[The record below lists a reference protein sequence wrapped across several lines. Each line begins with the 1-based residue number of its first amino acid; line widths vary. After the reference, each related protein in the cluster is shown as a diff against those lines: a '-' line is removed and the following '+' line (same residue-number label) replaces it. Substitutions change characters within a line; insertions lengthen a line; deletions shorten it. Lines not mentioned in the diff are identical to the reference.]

1 MKRSYKLQEFTA
13 HASSV
18 NCLKIGR
25 KSSGVL
31 VTGGDDKKVN
41 IWAIGKPNA
50 ILSLTG
56 HQSPV
61 TCVEFDAAE
70 ETVAAGAAGGTVK
83 LWDLEEAKVVR
94 TLTGHRSHCL
104 SLDFH
109 PYSDYLATGSLD
121 TNLKIWDLRQ
131 KSCLHTYKGH
141 TKDVTHVRFSPDGRW
156 VTSGSADGTVKLWDL
171 TAGKM
176 LHNITTHTHPI
187 NAVEF
192 HPNEFLMVTAS
203 MDRTCRFWDLETFE
217 LVDTVG
223 PEALPSKAVLF
234 DESGSHM
241 LSATQDGMRVYSWE
255 PVQMLDFVDVGWS
268 KISDLSL
275 HENKLIGC
283 SFHQTFVGVWVVDLT
298 RVAPFGSAPVDRA
311 SLNSSPQTELVNR
324 LSRPKPTTAEGRQ
337 QQQQRQMSD
346 ASAGVN
352 SSSSSRSS
360 PAEEQQ
366 QQQQQRA
373 SSSPAARVPSGG
385 DLSLRAAAVASSS
398 SSSSTPSQQQQN
410 NNNNHQEDARR
421 PQPYG
426 TNATSTSTSRPASAA
441 GQQQQQQQRAP
452 PPQTV
457 SVGTGIGD
465 SLPLSG
471 LDFDKLGVGG
481 RGRRGSASSSS
492 GAAAAAPAVSRQM
505 SGPQPQNLDMEAFL
519 PSEVPASDLLDEAVL
534 GEVMGKH
541 TTMSQILSTRSSN
554 LAVVQRLW
562 AKGDV
567 RGAVAALRR
576 CKDSSVAA
584 DVMGAIG
591 HQREAADLEFLQLA
605 GPVLLELLEATHEQW
620 QTVAVEA
627 ALAFAKRFGQVIRDT
642 LGAAVGGIGTDMAA
656 EARRDKCMAS
666 KNALQALVPRLQ
678 DVQGSPGDLGRK
690 SRALLEEIQAL

>member
-1 MKRSYKLQEFTA
+1 METAAMRRSYKLQEFTA

-61 TCVEFDAAE
+61 TCVTFDGAE
-70 ETVAAGAAGGTVK
+70 EIVAAGAAGGTVK
-83 LWDLEEAKVVR
+83 LWDLEEAKVV
-94 TLTGHRSHCL
+94 
-104 SLDFH
+104 
-109 PYSDYLATGSLD
+109 
-121 TNLKIWDLRQ
+121 
-131 KSCLHTYKGH
+131 
-141 TKDVTHVRFSPDGRW
+141 
-156 VTSGSADGTVKLWDL
+156 
-171 TAGKM
+171 
-176 LHNITTHTHPI
+176 HTHPI
-187 NAVEF
+187 NALEF
-192 HPNEFLMVTAS
+192 HPNEFLMATSS

-217 LVDTVG
+217 QVDAVG

-241 LSATQDGMRVYSWE
+241 LSATQDGMRVYAWE

-298 RVAPFGSAPVDRA
+298 RVAPFGSAPVDR
-311 SLNSSPQTELVNR
+311 SSVNSSPQAELVNR
-324 LSRPKPTTAEGRQ
+324 LSRPKPTTAEAR
-337 QQQQRQMSD
+337 QQRQTD
-346 ASAGVN
+346 ASSGV
-352 SSSSSRSS
+352 SSSSRNS
-360 PAEEQQ
+360 PSEQQ
-366 QQQQQRA
+366 QQQQQG
-373 SSSPAARVPSGG
+373 AAPSLGPRKPSAG

-398 SSSSTPSQQQQN
+398 SPSPPQQQQQQQQQN
-410 NNNNHQEDARR
+410 SNHQEDARR
-421 PQPYG
+421 PQPYS
-426 TNATSTSTSRPASAA
+426 TNAASTSSRPGSASQQQQ
-441 GQQQQQQQRAP
+441 QQQQQQQRAP
-452 PPQTV
+452 APQKV

-465 SLPLSG
+465 SLPMSG

-481 RGRRGSASSSS
+481 GGRRGSASSSS
-492 GAAAAAPAVSRQM
+492 GAAAATSTVVSRQP

-519 PSEVPASDLLDEAVL
+519 PTEAPASDLLDEAVL
-534 GEVMGKH
+534 EEVMGKH

-584 DVMGAIG
+584 DVIGAIG

-605 GPVLLELLEATHEQW
+605 GPVLLELLEASHEQW
-620 QTVAVEA
+620 QSVAVEA
-627 ALAFAKRFGQVIRDT
+627 ALAFAKRFGQVIRET
-642 LGAAVGGIGTDMAA
+642 LGAAAGGIGTDMAA
-656 EARRDKCMAS
+656 EARRDKCLAS
-666 KNALQALVPRLQ
+666 KTALQALVPRLQ
-678 DVQGSPGDLGRK
+678 AVQGSPGDLGRK

>member
-1 MKRSYKLQEFTA
+1 METAAMRRSYKLQEFTA

-61 TCVEFDAAE
+61 TCVTFDGAE
-70 ETVAAGAAGGTVK
+70 EIVAAGAAGGTVK

-176 LHNITTHTHPI
+176 LHNITAHTHPI
-187 NAVEF
+187 NALEF
-192 HPNEFLMVTAS
+192 HPNEFLMATSS

-217 LVDTVG
+217 QVDAVG

-241 LSATQDGMRVYSWE
+241 LSATQDGMRVYAWE

-298 RVAPFGSAPVDRA
+298 RVAPFGSAPVDR
-311 SLNSSPQTELVNR
+311 SSVNSSPQAELVNR
-324 LSRPKPTTAEGRQ
+324 LSRPKPTTAEAR
-337 QQQQRQMSD
+337 QQRQTD
-346 ASAGVN
+346 ASSGV
-352 SSSSSRSS
+352 SSSSRNS
-360 PAEEQQ
+360 PSEQQ
-366 QQQQQRA
+366 QQQQG
-373 SSSPAARVPSGG
+373 AAPSLGPRKPSAG

-398 SSSSTPSQQQQN
+398 SPSPPQQQQQQQN
-410 NNNNHQEDARR
+410 SNHQEDARR
-421 PQPYG
+421 PQPYS
-426 TNATSTSTSRPASAA
+426 TNAASTSSRPGSASQQQ
-441 GQQQQQQQRAP
+441 QQQQQQQRAP
-452 PPQTV
+452 APQKV

-465 SLPLSG
+465 SLPMSG

-481 RGRRGSASSSS
+481 GGRRGSASSSS
-492 GAAAAAPAVSRQM
+492 GAAAATSTVVSRQP

-519 PSEVPASDLLDEAVL
+519 PTEAPASDLLDEAVL
-534 GEVMGKH
+534 EEVMGKH

-584 DVMGAIG
+584 DVIGAIG

-605 GPVLLELLEATHEQW
+605 GPVLLELLEASHEQW
-620 QTVAVEA
+620 QSVAVEA
-627 ALAFAKRFGQVIRDT
+627 ALAFAKRFGQVIRET
-642 LGAAVGGIGTDMAA
+642 LGAAAGGIGTDMAA
-656 EARRDKCMAS
+656 EARRDKCLAS
-666 KNALQALVPRLQ
+666 KTALQALVPRLQ
-678 DVQGSPGDLGRK
+678 AVQGSPGDLGRK